1 MEIDMTNQTM
11 DEVGFIKE
19 ADWMSSNADLIGHVT
34 PQGDTI
40 DTERLRQL
48 YWQVRSAM
56 IMLTQD

>member
-1 MEIDMTNQTM
+1 MTNQTM

-19 ADWMSSNADLIGHVT
+19 ADWMSANAGLIGHVT

-48 YWQVRSAM
+48 YWQMRSAM